1 VNISRGKLLDLA
13 RDELNQRKRD
23 EDLLS
28 GFAIGS
34 VVRGTAF
41 LGGTADIDLVLIHRD
56 DLQRPR
62 EFIRLSHQVHLD
74 IVHHSQ
80 SFFRRPRELRTDP
93 WMGPAIAEPGFL
105 YDPEHFFER
114 IQASVRGQFHR
125 PDFTLQRA
133 QGFLERSRHHQSLMQ
148 LSRRWQQHY
157 LLAIRCGANALL
169 TCYEGPVAGRAW
181 LVNLRERCQ
190 NLNEMDTYNGILQ
203 LCGLLDSTQWDF
215 INLLPGFLK
224 DWEEAGKRVSNPRF
238 SRCRKE
244 YYLGGIRGLL
254 DRNEHHAAAWL
265 LLTSWETVM
274 GDQAEGDPP
283 SQNKNDWPALLSAA
297 KLTDA
302 DKQQRKDILARFL
315 THIAERVTVWGNRSG
330 A

>member
-1 VNISRGKLLDLA
+1 MNISRSKLLDLA
-13 RDELNQRKRD
+13 RDELYQREGD
-23 EDLLS
+23 ADLLS

-62 EFIRLSHQVHLD
+62 EYIRLSHQVHLD
-74 IVHHSQ
+74 IIHCSQ
-80 SFFRRPRELRTDP
+80 SYFRKPRELRTDP

-125 PDFTLQRA
+125 PDYALQRA
-133 QGFLERSRHHQSLMQ
+133 HGFLELSRHHQSLME
-148 LSRRWQQHY
+148 LSKRWQQHY
-157 LLAIRCGANALL
+157 LLAICCGANALL
-169 TCYEGPVAGRAW
+169 TCFEGPVAGRAW
-181 LVNLRERCQ
+181 LVNLREHCQ
-190 NLNEMDTYNGILQ
+190 NLDEMDTYHGILQ
-203 LCGLLDSTQWDF
+203 LCGLPDSTQWDLINFLPVF
-215 INLLPGFLK
+215 IS
-224 DWEEAGKRVSNPRF
+224 DWEEAGTRVTNPRF

-265 LLTSWETVM
+265 LLTSWETII
-274 GDQAEGDPP
+274 GDHENGRP
-283 SQNKNDWPALLSAA
+283 SSQTKNDWPALLSAA

-302 DKQQRKDILARFL
+302 DKLQRKDILARFL
-315 THIAERVTVWGNRSG
+315 AHIAERVIVWGNQSG